1 VKGCDNMSVVNVTT
15 FRKNLYR
22 FILEVN
28 DNSEPITIVNSN
40 GKNAVLISEDDWR
53 AIQETNYIN
62 SIGGLAENI
71 IQNGKLPLEE
81 SLQENEV
88 QW

>member
-1 VKGCDNMSVVNVTT
+1 MSVINVTT

-22 FILEVN
+22 LIAEVN
-28 DNSEPITIVNSN
+28 DNSEPITIVNNN
-40 GKNAVLISEDDWR
+40 GKNAVLLSEDDWK

-62 SIGGLAENI
+62 SIQGLAKNI
-71 IQNGKLPLEE
+71 IENSKVPLEE

-88 QW
+88 PW